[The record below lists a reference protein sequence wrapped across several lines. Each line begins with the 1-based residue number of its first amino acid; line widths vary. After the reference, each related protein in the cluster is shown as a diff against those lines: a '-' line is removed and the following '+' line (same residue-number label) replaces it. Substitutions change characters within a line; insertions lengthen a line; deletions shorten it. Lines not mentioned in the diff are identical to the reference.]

1 VPPVGGEHPGGQAT
15 AETGR
20 QQVVG
25 PGVQLGQGHGDLAG
39 QHRRAVPV
47 EAEGLD
53 LGVGHRG
60 LEVGAQRLRRAG
72 GGQRG
77 VPAGLG
83 VAHGQ
88 PGGVEGQ
95 YPPQRLQRRRRP
107 LGQIGTGR
115 QSDLGQLLP

>member
-1 VPPVGGEHPGGQAT
+1 VGELPRGGGEDAGPRGEQA
-15 AETGR
+15 
-20 QQVVG
+20 V
-25 PGVQLGQGHGDLAG
+25 AG
-39 QHRRAVPV
+39 QPGQRQ
-47 EAEGLD
+47 AESID

-115 QSDLGQLLP
+115 QSDPGQLLP